1 MPYEKIK
8 NIQELKI
15 ELLHIAAT
23 DECRNTR
30 LFALALTYLLSE
42 ICGTDR
48 TTSHVVERAWGND
61 EKEKVKKNGKPKN
74 L

>member
-15 ELLHIAAT
+15 ELLRIAAT

-61 EKEKVKKNGKPKN
+61 EEKEKKNDRHKN
-74 L
+74 F